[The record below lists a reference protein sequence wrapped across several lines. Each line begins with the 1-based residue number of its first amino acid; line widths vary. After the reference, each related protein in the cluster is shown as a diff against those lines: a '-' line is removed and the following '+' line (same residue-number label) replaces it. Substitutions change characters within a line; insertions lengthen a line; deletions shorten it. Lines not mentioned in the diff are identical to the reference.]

1 MQNTT
6 EVGDARGIQANLLLS
21 DCHGSNTNLKES
33 PLLNHV
39 TSNFYTNTYQ
49 GLGTYFH
56 PVLLPFFCPTNY
68 SSKYSFSAS
77 LQGPY
82 CCKWAGLLKGSE
94 EHLEPDR
101 GQTK

>member
-21 DCHGSNTNLKES
+21 DCHGSNTNLNES

-56 PVLLPFFCPTNY
+56 SVLLPFFV
-68 SSKYSFSAS
+68 
-77 LQGPY
+77 LQTTAVNIPFLPP
-82 CCKWAGLLKGSE
+82 CRDLTAVN
-94 EHLEPDR
+94 
-101 GQTK
+101 GQVY